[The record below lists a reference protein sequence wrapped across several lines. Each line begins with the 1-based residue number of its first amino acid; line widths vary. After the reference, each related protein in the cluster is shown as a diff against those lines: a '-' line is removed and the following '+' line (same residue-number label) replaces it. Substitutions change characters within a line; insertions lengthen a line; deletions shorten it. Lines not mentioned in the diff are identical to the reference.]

1 MEHKRFLGIKKW
13 QIKVHYENGDMRN
26 YTNQKMNYTFQY
38 DNVFFKMIDFSR
50 LSVAKFLLTED
61 KKVWPTFEL
70 IYNTD
75 LMFRSILERLWVLI
89 LSA

>member
-1 MEHKRFLGIKKW
+1 
-13 QIKVHYENGDMRN
+13 MRN

-61 KKVWPTFEL
+61 KKV
-70 IYNTD
+70 
-75 LMFRSILERLWVLI
+75 
-89 LSA
+89 